1 MSTDIG
7 DDSSILER
15 IYGESKVDSNTA
27 AEIPRDSEL
36 KKSSKEGTNVDG
48 NDGCSGMDI
57 SIDEV
62 NNINAVEDLQR
73 LELLPLPKIP
83 GKSKSLI
90 LEQME

>member
-15 IYGESKVDSNTA
+15 NTS

-36 KKSSKEGTNVDG
+36 KKTSEEGTNVVG

-62 NNINAVEDLQR
+62 NDINAVDLQR
-73 LELLPLPKIP
+73 LQLLPLPKIP
-83 GKSKSLI
+83 GNR
-90 LEQME
+90 